1 MKSFKNYYMQLSGSR
16 RRNFKRVVMQRT
28 GWSNSTFYY
37 KCEHE
42 NMTKLEDEVINTIL
56 ARFRYADRE
65 QERIAEKFYQRYHIS
80 Q

>member
-16 RRNFKRVVMQRT
+16 RRNFKRAVMQRT

-42 NMTKLEDEVINTIL
+42 NVTKLEDEVINTIL

>member
-42 NMTKLEDEVINTIL
+42 NVTKLEDEVINTIL

-65 QERIAEKFYQRYHIS
+65 QERIVEKFYQRYHIS

>member
-16 RRNFKRVVMQRT
+16 RRNFKRVVMQCT

-42 NMTKLEDEVINTIL
+42 NVTKLEDEVINTIL

>member
-1 MKSFKNYYMQLSGSR
+1 MKSFKSYYEQLCGSR
-16 RRNFKRVVMQRT
+16 RRNFKRLVMQRT

-42 NMTKLEDEVINTIL
+42 NVTKLEVEVINTIL

>member
-16 RRNFKRVVMQRT
+16 RRNFKRAVMQRT

-42 NMTKLEDEVINTIL
+42 NVTKLEDEVINTIL
-56 ARFRYADRE
+56 ARFRYADHE

>member
-1 MKSFKNYYMQLSGSR
+1 MNYLNNFYLQLPAPKR
-16 RRNFKRVVMQRT
+16 KNFKQTVMQRT

-37 KCEHE
+37 KREHE
-42 NMTKLEDEVINTIL
+42 NVTKLEDEVINTIL

>member
-1 MKSFKNYYMQLSGSR
+1 MKSFKSYYEQLYGSR
-16 RRNFKRVVMQRT
+16 RRNFKRLVMQRT

-42 NMTKLEDEVINTIL
+42 NVTKLEDEVINTIL

>member
-1 MKSFKNYYMQLSGSR
+1 MQLSGSR

-42 NMTKLEDEVINTIL
+42 NVTKLEDEVINTIL
-56 ARFRYADRE
+56 SRFRYADRE

>member
-42 NMTKLEDEVINTIL
+42 NVTKLENEVINTIL

-65 QERIAEKFYQRYHIS
+65 LERFAEKFYQRYHIS